1 MRSSRRLWLF
11 LLVAFAPIP
20 ARSAEPD
27 IAGVLQKYVDNH
39 TLAGAV
45 TVVATKD
52 KLLHLEAVGF
62 ADIAAK
68 QAMRTDNLFWI
79 ASMSKP
85 ITGTALM
92 ILVDEGKVN
101 IDDPVEKY
109 LPEFKG
115 VMAIAEQDANHVL
128 LKKPLQP
135 MTVKHVLSHT
145 SGMRFSSPMEKPTLD
160 TLTLRDSVRSHALQ
174 PLQWEPGSKYQYSNA
189 GINTAARIIEVVSGV
204 PYEEFMQ
211 KRLFDPLKMTDTTF
225 WPNAEQVS
233 RLAKPYKPN
242 ADKTNLEVTTIG
254 QLTYPLTDRKRTP
267 MPAGGLFSTG
277 KDVARFCQ
285 MVLNGGELDGK
296 RYVSEASVKQM
307 TSKQTGDAI
316 KEGYGLG
323 WSTNSS
329 SYGHG
334 GALATNM
341 TIDPKRGLITVWMV
355 QHAGFPGD
363 GNQSHG
369 AFQKAAATFAPVR

>member
-1 MRSSRRLWLF
+1 MRSSRRLCLF
-11 LLVAFAPIP
+11 FLVAFAPIP

-27 IAGVLQKYVDNH
+27 IAGILQKYVDNH

-52 KLLHLEAVGF
+52 KILHLEAVGF

-68 QAMRTDNLFWI
+68 QAMRTDSLFWI

-92 ILVDEGKVN
+92 ILVDEGKVKV
-101 IDDPVEKY
+101 DDPVEKY

-115 VMAIAEQDANHVL
+115 IMVIAEQDANHVL

-160 TLTLRDSVRSHALQ
+160 TLTLRDSVQSHALQ

-189 GINTAARIIEVVSGV
+189 GINTAARIIEVVSGMT
-204 PYEEFMQ
+204 YEEFMQ

-233 RLAKPYKPN
+233 RLAKAYQPN

-277 KDVARFCQ
+277 KDVSRFCQ

-307 TSKQTGDAI
+307 TSKQTSDAI

-323 WSTNSS
+323 WSTNNSS
-329 SYGHG
+329 FGHG

-341 TIDPKRGLITVWMV
+341 TIDPKRGLVTVWMV
-355 QHAGFPGD
+355 QHAGYPGD

-369 AFQKAAATFAPVR
+369 AFVKAAATFAPVR